1 VREIPHKKA
10 LVERY
15 GNKGFAILGI
25 NTDKEPEKYRAGIL
39 KHEVTWT
46 NLFNGSTRGGV
57 PDAWGVSR
65 YPTTF
70 LLDAEGRIRYRGL
83 RGEAIAPKVEELLA
97 EMSGKTDDSI
107 DQREANRN

>member
-1 VREIPHKKA
+1 MREIPHEKA

-25 NTDKEPEKYRAGIL
+25 NTDKDPEVFREGCL
-39 KHEVTWT
+39 EHEVTWT

-57 PDAWGVSR
+57 PDAWGIFS

-70 LLDAEGRIRYRGL
+70 LLDAEGVIRYRGL
-83 RGEAIAPKVEELLA
+83 RGKNVDPKVEELLA
-97 EMSGKTDDSI
+97 EMPAQQARTG
-107 DQREANRN
+107 N